1 MKKLDFI
8 FDTDVGSDCDDMMA
22 LTYLVYAKRN
32 LNINL
37 KAVTYSHNCP
47 HAIAAIKAFFKDLG
61 EEIPPIGRMPAEPV
75 EKDNY
80 SRAVARKFATE
91 EDYAPVPDAVSVL
104 RRALADSEGAILCAV
119 GPFTNIAALLKSQ
132 PDEISMLDGVALVR
146 EKCAEVV
153 VMAGRFTPEPDG
165 TLHPEWN
172 ALVDPA
178 ATQAMVELC
187 PVPLIFSPFELGW
200 NMITGGP
207 IMEKFGEETPL
218 SMAFASYSEARAHS
232 GRHSWDPA
240 TAVYAIEGEREFFTL
255 GKRGTVT
262 VDTQGRT
269 FFAEQENGMHA
280 VLSVRTDGSLK
291 EQQSK
296 DRIAAYIDACSMQ
309 VYLR

>member
-8 FDTDVGSDCDDMMA
+8 FDTDGGADCDDIMA

-61 EEIPPIGRMPAEPV
+61 EEIPPIGRMPAKPE

-80 SRAVARKFATE
+80 SRAVAQKYATE
-91 EDYAPVPDAVSVL
+91 EDYAPVPDAVPVL
-104 RRALADSEGAILCAV
+104 RRALAESEDAILCAV
-119 GPFTNIAALLKSQ
+119 GPFTNIAALLNSQ
-132 PDEISMLDGVALVR
+132 PDEISPLDGVALVR
-146 EKCAEVV
+146 EKCAKVV

-172 ALVDPA
+172 ALVDPT
-178 ATQAMVELC
+178 ATQTMVELC
-187 PVPLIFSPFELGW
+187 PVPLIFSPFELGLH
-200 NMITGGP
+200 MITGGP
-207 IMEKFGEETPL
+207 IMEKYDEETPL
-218 SMAFASYSEARAHS
+218 SMAFVKYSNTRAHG

-240 TAVYAIEGEREFFTL
+240 TAVYAIEGEKDFFVVE
-255 GKRGTVT
+255 KRGRVT
-262 VDTQGRT
+262 VDADGKT
-269 FFAEQENGMHA
+269 FMTEDENGLHSLLA
-280 VLSVRTDGSLK
+280 VKTDASMT

-296 DRIAAYIDACSMQ
+296 DRVAAYIDGCAMR
-309 VYLR
+309 VYER